1 MLYKVLEKS
10 MIYKVKKMQIN
21 NKFKFDIS
29 KLVFAKRR
37 QSPPFIPHT
46 SNLATYY
53 QLIIYI
59 RTDGLKFTRY

>member
-1 MLYKVLEKS
+1 
-10 MIYKVKKMQIN
+10 MIYKVKKMQTN

-37 QSPPFIPHT
+37 QSSPFIPHT
-46 SNLATYY
+46 LNLATYY
-53 QLIIYI
+53 QLMFYI